1 MKKYKIIYLEDNKV
15 IRESLKKYLEENN
28 FHVIAV
34 KSISE
39 FKSIFIDDA
48 NLVILDINLPDGVGY
63 SLVEY
68 IRNKD
73 IPIIFLTVRDSE
85 EDIIHGLNLGGDDY
99 VLKPFSPE
107 ILKARINS
115 VLRRVESQDN
125 NYLSIHELTLDIE
138 GTTLYID
145 NNKVSLSSKEYL
157 LMECLFKNMGKT
169 LTREKL
175 IQTLWDYD
183 EEFVNDNTLSVT
195 IRRLREKIYPYNS
208 YIKTIRGIG
217 YKLDYEK

>member
-115 VLRRVESQDN
+115 VLRRVESQNN

>member
-115 VLRRVESQDN
+115 VLRRVESQNN
-125 NYLSIHELTLDIE
+125 NYLSIDELTLDIE

-195 IRRLREKIYPYNS
+195 IRRLREKIYPYDS